1 MFGMVEAEFNMEI
14 DKIDMANRSE
24 AIHLN
29 TDIEVENKGRLK
41 RRRYRKRIAGKSRS
55 QILWR
60 EVAKQIDSVIS

>member
-1 MFGMVEAEFNMEI
+1 MVEAEFNMEI